1 LSEHEIQSILI
12 QLESIRVQLN
22 RLVAD
27 AESEKDL
34 RKERN
39 RIIDNRLKE
48 LEDDKLKRDTTL
60 GNIKWLW
67 LAIGA
72 GVTMVI
78 KYLVTKN

>member
-1 LSEHEIQSILI
+1 MSEHEIQSILI

>member
-39 RIIDNRLKE
+39 RVIDNRLKE

>member
-1 LSEHEIQSILI
+1 MSEHEIQSILI

-39 RIIDNRLKE
+39 RVIDNRLKE